1 MEQDEE
7 ETKKKKKQKK
17 WDRDRDFGFSRRVPR
32 SCATGSASFYRV
44 SAVHLAFFCIFSSSF
59 SPLLFSFFGVPIRF
73 GGPNRGC
80 SLPQRPPSDE

>member
-7 ETKKKKKQKK
+7 EETKKKKQKK

-44 SAVHLAFFCIFSSSF
+44 SAVHLAFFVSSRLRFLLSF
-59 SPLLFSFFGVPIRF
+59 FSFFGVPIRF
-73 GGPNRGC
+73 GGPN
-80 SLPQRPPSDE
+80 

>member
-44 SAVHLAFFCIFSSSF
+44 SAVHLAFFFLLVFVFSSSF
-59 SPLLFSFFGVPIRF
+59 FRVFWRSYSFWRSESRLFSPAA
-73 GGPNRGC
+73 
-80 SLPQRPPSDE
+80 PSER